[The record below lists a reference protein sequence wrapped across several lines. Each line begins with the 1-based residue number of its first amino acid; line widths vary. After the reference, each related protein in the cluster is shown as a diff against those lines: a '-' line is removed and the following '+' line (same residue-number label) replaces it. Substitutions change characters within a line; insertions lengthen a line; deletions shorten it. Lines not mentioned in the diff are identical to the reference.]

1 MFIHFQFSKNSTPP
15 PTESLLPLEL
25 LSTSVCGL
33 KTEIC
38 HADTISVS
46 SVLVHPISDWPT
58 AGAKSAGAEALGG
71 ELTGTLGATT
81 GAGGSGDGR
90 SCGLQEGVGEE
101 CLSLK
106 PRQSVHGEDQD
117 AYLMSYG
124 VIERIL
130 PGPEM

>member
-71 ELTGTLGATT
+71 ELTGTLGAATKV
-81 GAGGSGDGR
+81 GAGGPGEGR
-90 SCGLQEGVGEE
+90 SWSLHTSWQLQMRAAGRCRRRASPVGSPAGP
-101 CLSLK
+101 L
-106 PRQSVHGEDQD
+106 
-117 AYLMSYG
+117 
-124 VIERIL
+124 IL
-130 PGPEM
+130 WG